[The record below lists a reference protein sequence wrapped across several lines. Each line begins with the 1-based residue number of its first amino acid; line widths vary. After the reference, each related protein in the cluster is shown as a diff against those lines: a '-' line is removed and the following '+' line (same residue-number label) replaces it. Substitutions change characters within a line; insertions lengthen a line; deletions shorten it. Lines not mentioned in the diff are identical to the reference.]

1 MNEGK
6 AHESPWSAVI
16 PCSPRMRAQW
26 AVAGELFGFLPSS
39 IKSALITR
47 HFLIFISNYSD
58 SFLDITNDDNKEL
71 FIIMRMAKEVMLLFG
86 LLSNAPVFQPVFKWT
101 DIHDIV

>member
-6 AHESPWSAVI
+6 AHESPWNAVI
-16 PCSPRMRAQW
+16 PSSPRMRAQW

-39 IKSALITR
+39 IKSALIMR
-47 HFLIFISNYSD
+47 HFLIFISIHSD

-71 FIIMRMAKEVMLLFG
+71 FIIIRMAKEVMVLFG
-86 LLSNAPVFQPVFKWT
+86 LLSNTQVFQLAVKWT

>member
-6 AHESPWSAVI
+6 AHESPWNAVI
-16 PCSPRMRAQW
+16 SSNPRMRAQW
-26 AVAGELFGFLPSS
+26 AVAGELFGFLPSG

-47 HFLIFISNYSD
+47 HFLIFICMLSD

-71 FIIMRMAKEVMLLFG
+71 FIICMNG
-86 LLSNAPVFQPVFKWT
+86 
-101 DIHDIV
+101 